1 MFRKVRDTAARELN
15 RSRNKTVRER
25 AGGEGKNLMPSPLA
39 SSPVIS
45 CFDLGSAFVRFHLL
59 LYETQQKKHTKKPSA
74 TRANRDRHHFTNTLL
89 LLNPTLMP
97 VNTALSIFLGM
108 SEATE
113 HLERLNEYNFHL
125 PEDLAIRHLTKI
137 SDAFGES

>member
-1 MFRKVRDTAARELN
+1 
-15 RSRNKTVRER
+15 
-25 AGGEGKNLMPSPLA
+25 MPSPLA
-39 SSPVIS
+39 PSPVVF
-45 CFDLGSAFVRFHLL
+45 CFDLGSAFARFHLL
-59 LYETQQKKHTKKPSA
+59 LYETQQKKHTKKEKLPA
-74 TRANRDRHHFTNTLL
+74 TRANRDCHHFTKPFI
-89 LLNPTLMP
+89 LLNTILMP

-113 HLERLNEYNFHL
+113 HLERLNDYNFHL

>member
-1 MFRKVRDTAARELN
+1 
-15 RSRNKTVRER
+15 
-25 AGGEGKNLMPSPLA
+25 
-39 SSPVIS
+39 
-45 CFDLGSAFVRFHLL
+45 
-59 LYETQQKKHTKKPSA
+59 
-74 TRANRDRHHFTNTLL
+74 
-89 LLNPTLMP
+89 MP

-137 SDAFGES
+137 SDAFGESWLK